1 MPCYIHVRVEPGAQ
15 IFCRVYGNYI
25 NVANPN
31 SANRHFSCLLVPI
44 TRNSVLSS
52 FNINLSLVIHERTSA
67 MHFSIASSASAS
79 HVLSSGRNDKCNWVS
94 SAYECA
100 DGRWDLIILKSL
112 LADFVFWFF
121 IFMKNHILW
130 PPGRAKKTPQDG
142 TWKQWNPSKILRNKR
157 NKGNAAIYFRGHEGH
172 KRNVGKRD
180 TGDTRDTEDTRHK
193 RTQKDTR
200 GHKRHRGTRDTGR
213 HKGTQ

>member
-1 MPCYIHVRVEPGAQ
+1 MSCYIHVQVEPGAQ

-79 HVLSSGRNDKCNWVS
+79 HVLSNGRNDKYNWVS

-112 LADFVFWFF
+112 LAELCVL
-121 IFMKNHILW
+121 IFYFHEKSHPLTSWACEKNPAGWHMKAMKPIKNF
-130 PPGRAKKTPQDG
+130 AQ
-142 TWKQWNPSKILRNKR
+142 
-157 NKGNAAIYFRGHEGH
+157 
-172 KRNVGKRD
+172 
-180 TGDTRDTEDTRHK
+180 
-193 RTQKDTR
+193 
-200 GHKRHRGTRDTGR
+200 
-213 HKGTQ
+213 

>member
-67 MHFSIASSASAS
+67 MHFSIASSALVSFAAVIRVVTR
-79 HVLSSGRNDKCNWVS
+79 HATLLPTKWGR
-94 SAYECA
+94 
-100 DGRWDLIILKSL
+100 RL
-112 LADFVFWFF
+112 LA
-121 IFMKNHILW
+121 
-130 PPGRAKKTPQDG
+130 PQLHTYSLVG
-142 TWKQWNPSKILRNKR
+142 EMTSIIEYHLRTSVQTA
-157 NKGNAAIYFRGHEGH
+157 GEI
-172 KRNVGKRD
+172 
-180 TGDTRDTEDTRHK
+180 
-193 RTQKDTR
+193 
-200 GHKRHRGTRDTGR
+200 
-213 HKGTQ
+213 